1 MAIPPIN
8 LPQIGL
14 TSGTDSA
21 TVSVPGQTPGGG
33 EDLFGQALGAA
44 LGKLDAGQQQAA
56 QAAQDLATGKATDI
70 ASVVNE
76 VEKASLELQLATQ
89 VRNKVVDAY
98 SELMRMQI

>member
-1 MAIPPIN
+1 MAIPPIKPIGAG
-8 LPQIGL
+8 LPV
-14 TSGTDSA
+14 TGTPA
-21 TVSVPGQTPGGG
+21 VEEAGG
-33 EDLFGQALGAA
+33 DVFGQALGAA
-44 LGKLDAGQQQAA
+44 LGKLDAGQQQAS

-70 ASVVNE
+70 ASVVTE